1 MEYVKFIVTII
12 IILVIF
18 FIAESERKSQNKEVK
33 KMQSEIKK
41 DDQIVTYSGMTGI
54 VSEVLEDRVILKV
67 YPSMQEISIEKWAIA
82 GIDTRDMQYNKNEK
96 VKEKENK
103 TEKENKK

>member
-18 FIAESERKSQNKEVK
+18 YIAETQRKSQEKETK

-41 DDQIVTYSGMTGI
+41 DDKIITYAGLTGSI
-54 VSEVLEDRVILKV
+54 RGQSYTKSKPNNAKSINRKV
-67 YPSMQEISIEKWAIA
+67 GDCRFRY
-82 GIDTRDMQYNKNEK
+82 
-96 VKEKENK
+96 
-103 TEKENKK
+103 KKMGRR

>member
-18 FIAESERKSQNKEVK
+18 YIAETERRSQEKETK

-41 DDQIVTYSGMTGI
+41 DDKIITYAGLTGI
-54 VSEVLEDRVILKV
+54 VNEVLR
-67 YPSMQEISIEKWAIA
+67 
-82 GIDTRDMQYNKNEK
+82 
-96 VKEKENK
+96 
-103 TEKENKK
+103 TELY

>member
-18 FIAESERKSQNKEVK
+18 YIAETQRKSQEKETK

-41 DDQIVTYSGMTGI
+41 DDKIITYAGLTGI
-54 VSEVLEDRVILKV
+54 VDEVLEDRVILKV
-67 YPSMQEISIEKWAIA
+67 NNAKSINRKVGDCRFRYKKMGRRE
-82 GIDTRDMQYNKNEK
+82 RRNKQRQK
-96 VKEKENK
+96 
-103 TEKENKK
+103 

>member
-18 FIAESERKSQNKEVK
+18 YIAETQRRSQEKETK

-41 DDQIVTYSGMTGI
+41 DDKIITYAGLTGI
-54 VSEVLEDRVILKV
+54 VDEVLEDRVILKV
-67 YPSMQEISIEKWAIA
+67 NPTMQKVSIEKWAIA
-82 GIDTRDMQYNKNEK
+82 GLDTRKWEDDKEEINKDKNEPK
-96 VKEKENK
+96 NK
-103 TEKENKK
+103 

>member
-18 FIAESERKSQNKEVK
+18 FIAELERKSQNKEVK

-82 GIDTRDMQYNKNEK
+82 GIDTRDMQHNKNEK

>member
-18 FIAESERKSQNKEVK
+18 FIAELERKSQNKEVK
-33 KMQSEIKK
+33 KMQSKIKK

>member
-18 FIAESERKSQNKEVK
+18 FIAELERKSQNKEVK

-82 GIDTRDMQYNKNEK
+82 GIDTRDMQYNK
-96 VKEKENK
+96 
-103 TEKENKK
+103 TKK

>member
-18 FIAESERKSQNKEVK
+18 YIAETQRKSQEKETK

-41 DDQIVTYSGMTGI
+41 DDKIDQFIVGKTVIKEIFVPGKIFNI
-54 VSEVLEDRVILKV
+54 V
-67 YPSMQEISIEKWAIA
+67 
-82 GIDTRDMQYNKNEK
+82 
-96 VKEKENK
+96 VK
-103 TEKENKK
+103 TDAT

>member
-18 FIAESERKSQNKEVK
+18 FIAESQRKSQNKEVK

-41 DDQIVTYSGMTGI
+41 DDQIITYSGMAGI

-82 GIDTRDMQYNKNEK
+82 GLDTRDMQYEEI
-96 VKEKENK
+96 KEKNNK

>member
-18 FIAESERKSQNKEVK
+18 FIAESQRKSQDKEVK

-41 DDQIVTYSGMTGI
+41 DDQIITYSGMTGI

-96 VKEKENK
+96 VKEKK

>member
-18 FIAESERKSQNKEVK
+18 YIAETQRRSQEKETK

-41 DDQIVTYSGMTGI
+41 DDKIITYAGLTRRSIRGQSYTKSKPNNAKSI
-54 VSEVLEDRVILKV
+54 NRKV
-67 YPSMQEISIEKWAIA
+67 GDCRFRY
-82 GIDTRDMQYNKNEK
+82 
-96 VKEKENK
+96 
-103 TEKENKK
+103 KKMGRR

>member
-18 FIAESERKSQNKEVK
+18 FIAELERKSQNKEVK